1 MIKTTQNEVG
11 VRLNSVSLPYKLTR
25 LPGLQWLLPIIPL
38 AYLLFLMVFSMISL
52 FKLSISNE
60 NGFTFEY
67 ITHLFTHTVYL
78 KVLWLTLKTAFLVT
92 AFALILAY
100 PIAYL
105 LVRIESSTWKKLI
118 MGAILIPFWISILA
132 RSYSWMILLQE
143 QGVVNKILLGLGI
156 IDHPLSL
163 MYNTFGV
170 IIGMTHILLPY
181 MVLSLYSVMEGID
194 QSLVRAAEGMGARP
208 WKAFLQ
214 VFFPLSLPGI
224 LSGALLVFV
233 LALGFYVTPALLG
246 GPNNM
251 MISMLIQENITT
263 TLNWHL
269 ASALSV
275 VLLVVTLLLLSLSL
289 LLTRNNALLKE
300 DK

>member
-1 MIKTTQNEVG
+1 MIKTQNEVG
-11 VRLNSVSLPYKLTR
+11 VRLNSVSLSYKLTR

-38 AYLLFLMVFSMISL
+38 AYILFLMVFSMISL

-60 NGFTFEY
+60 DGFTFEY
-67 ITHLFTHTVYL
+67 VTHLFTHTVYL
-78 KVLWLTLKTAFLVT
+78 EVLWLTIKTAFLVT
-92 AFALILAY
+92 AFALLLAY

-105 LVRIESSTWKKLI
+105 LVRIESATWKKLI
-118 MGAILIPFWISILA
+118 LGAVLIPFWISLLA

-143 QGVVNKILLGLGI
+143 QGVINKILLGLGM
-156 IDHPLSL
+156 IDQPLSL

-170 IIGMTHILLPY
+170 IIGMTHVLLPY

-233 LALGFYVTPALLG
+233 LAIGFYVTPALLG

-251 MISMLIQENITT
+251 MISMLIQENVTT

-269 ASALSV
+269 ASALSL
-275 VLLVVTLLLLSLSL
+275 VLFVVTLLLLSLSL
-289 LLTRNNALLKE
+289 LLTRNNPLLKE
-300 DK
+300 DH